1 MWFCSV
7 LQTRGLRSRP
17 NKYAVQVPP
26 SRSPTPL
33 FWRNV
38 VLPKPYHI
46 VGDRKE
52 RWHESFPKWQSLF
65 QYSHT
70 TEWGKLFT
78 QNIKYKKY
86 NTIYLY
92 IIMILLVSIKCC
104 REKTSRGLGG
114 GSRKEIL
121 CSWQY
126 TEPFYDFIVK
136 RWRRWDTVTRTEP
149 RAVTQGDISTAVIS
163 VSFTLVICLVS

>member
-1 MWFCSV
+1 MWVCVV
-7 LQTRGLRSRP
+7 LLCVADKRPEKQT
-17 NKYAVQVPP
+17 KQVCCAGSP

-38 VLPKPYHI
+38 VLPKPYHT
-46 VGDRKE
+46 VGDQKE

-92 IIMILLVSIKCC
+92 IIMFLLVSIKCWQ
-104 REKTSRGLGG
+104 RDGERDWEGVLGRKYYALGNTQNHFMTSLLRDEEGETQLLGLSLGQWHKG
-114 GSRKEIL
+114 TFPL
-121 CSWQY
+121 
-126 TEPFYDFIVK
+126 
-136 RWRRWDTVTRTEP
+136 
-149 RAVTQGDISTAVIS
+149 
-163 VSFTLVICLVS
+163 L